1 LGDEIEMERRMTT
14 VENWQTNH
22 DVVCAARW
30 GILIKLIGWG
40 GTMSFTVVLG
50 LAGWGLKTLYD
61 GQQQQNAALQQ
72 LIAKR

>member
-1 LGDEIEMERRMTT
+1 MGEAIEMERRMTT

-22 DVVCAARW
+22 DTICATRW

-40 GTMSFTVVLG
+40 GGLAFVTVLS

-61 GQQQQNAALQQ
+61 GQQQQNATLQQ
-72 LIAKR
+72 LVAHR